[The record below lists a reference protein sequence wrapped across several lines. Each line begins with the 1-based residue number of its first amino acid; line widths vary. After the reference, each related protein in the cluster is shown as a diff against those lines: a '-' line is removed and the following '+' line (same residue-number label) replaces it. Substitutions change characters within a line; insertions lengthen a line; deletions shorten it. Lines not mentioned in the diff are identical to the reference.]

1 MKIRKLKSKQV
12 LSLYL
17 LKSKTYDSFIS
28 KKNISSSFIKSYFSE
43 TLTSFKKA
51 LNIIFQ
57 YHKKNKL
64 ILFIG
69 LPENLRIKI
78 NKSTR
83 HVALSKFANIKGVN
97 FNVAKNENF
106 SKHKK
111 KPYLIILVDHI
122 NMDEIIKESYLAK
135 IPLICL
141 NGVSEK
147 YSFNHINYKVSL
159 NHNQFQS
166 LHNLFFVGLNFLF
179 K

>member
-1 MKIRKLKSKQV
+1 MKIRKLKSKQI

-17 LKSKTYDSFIS
+17 LKSKTYDSHIS

-69 LPENLRIKI
+69 LPDNLRIKI
-78 NKSTR
+78 NKFTR
-83 HVALSKFANIKGVN
+83 HIAISKFVSLKGLN
-97 FNVAKNENF
+97 FNISKNGNLV
-106 SKHKK
+106 KNKK
-111 KPYLIILVDHI
+111 KPYLIILIAHTNI
-122 NMDEIIKESYLAK
+122 DEIIKESYLAK
-135 IPLICL
+135 IPLICI
-141 NGVSEK
+141 NK
-147 YSFNHINYKVSL
+147 IAKNYSFPYINYKIFL
-159 NHNQFQS
+159 NHNQYQS
-166 LHNLFFVGLNFLF
+166 LQNLFFVGLNFLF